1 MKILFIDPPFKRF
14 TGLDNPF
21 FPLGL
26 AYLSAVCNQNGHK
39 AVVYEVDAA
48 EKTKTTD
55 MDFSHEHQK
64 LELYKNLINDSDN
77 PIWAEIINVVKDY
90 NPEVIGIT
98 VMTTKIASA
107 IRTAD
112 ILKKELADV
121 PILFGGPHAT
131 LLPEQCL
138 KVDSVDYVMRGES
151 ERTILQFLS
160 FIDGDIELSDV
171 NNLSHTDES
180 GKIVH
185 NLMEKPIK
193 NLDEIPFPDRDS
205 LLYKNNYTSED
216 MGLMMTTRGCP
227 FNCAY
232 CAHIFGRKVRKRSI
246 ENVLEEI
253 RLVKRNYDT
262 TQFSFKDDTFILNKK
277 MVIQLCN
284 KLIEEDLGINWV
296 CTTRVDLID
305 DKVIKLI
312 KKAGCNEIRVGVE
325 TGSQRILDNLKKG
338 ITFEQVRTASEI
350 FNKNRILWSAYFMY
364 GLPTETVE
372 DIRKTY
378 KFMEELNS
386 NYAGLG
392 LYSPF
397 PKTDLFDEGVELG
410 LLEDDI
416 EIDHF
421 FNTNPK
427 DYYFK
432 DPGRRVLDIEP
443 EEFLTIEREVQ
454 EAFSKHNTKFSNLA
468 RRALSRKSNYIKH
481 PIILIRDVS
490 KGIKMLGKG
499 YI

>member
-1 MKILFIDPPFKRF
+1 
-14 TGLDNPF
+14 
-21 FPLGL
+21 
-26 AYLSAVCNQNGHK
+26 
-39 AVVYEVDAA
+39 
-48 EKTKTTD
+48 
-55 MDFSHEHQK
+55 
-64 LELYKNLINDSDN
+64 
-77 PIWAEIINVVKDY
+77 
-90 NPEVIGIT
+90 
-98 VMTTKIASA
+98 
-107 IRTAD
+107 
-112 ILKKELADV
+112 
-121 PILFGGPHAT
+121 
-131 LLPEQCL
+131 
-138 KVDSVDYVMRGES
+138 
-151 ERTILQFLS
+151 
-160 FIDGDIELSDV
+160 
-171 NNLSHTDES
+171 
-180 GKIVH
+180 
-185 NLMEKPIK
+185 
-193 NLDEIPFPDRDS
+193 
-205 LLYKNNYTSED
+205 
-216 MGLMMTTRGCP
+216 
-227 FNCAY
+227 
-232 CAHIFGRKVRKRSI
+232 
-246 ENVLEEI
+246 
-253 RLVKRNYDT
+253 
-262 TQFSFKDDTFILNKK
+262 